1 MSEYRTFEIY
11 FDNEDGTVSDVA
23 NQIVHVYD
31 VTNGVALADTVSD
44 ANGTVLGGTLAVDA
58 GTLIR
63 FAVVRADGRNRC
75 AEQETI

>member
-1 MSEYRTFEIY
+1 MSEYRTFELY
-11 FDNEDGTVSDVA
+11 LDNENGTVSDVA
-23 NQIVHVYD
+23 NQTVHVYD

-44 ANGTVLGGTLAVDA
+44 ADGTVLGGTLPVDA

-63 FAVVRADGRNRC
+63 FSVVRADGRNRC

>member
-23 NQIVHVYD
+23 NQTVHVYD

-44 ANGTVLGGTLAVDA
+44 ANGTVLGATLAVDA

-63 FAVVRADGRNRC
+63 FAVVRADGRSRC